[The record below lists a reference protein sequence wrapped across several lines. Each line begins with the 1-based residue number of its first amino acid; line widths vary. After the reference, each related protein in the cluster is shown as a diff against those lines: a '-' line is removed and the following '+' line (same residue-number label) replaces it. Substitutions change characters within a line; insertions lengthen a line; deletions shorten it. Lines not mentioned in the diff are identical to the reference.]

1 MNMKNKDKK
10 ILIYAGLFLLLFS
23 LCAAILQKESRRIFI
38 FDENG
43 KLYAKVKDENEIKEA
58 FEEAKES
65 VKFGKIILYED
76 IKQMET
82 YEFFGKTTDKTELE
96 AMFVNKLPKY
106 VNAWGVFKN
115 GECIAGLMNRDGVLD
130 MLSQF
135 KTYYVKKI
143 TGGDERDTKILDVK
157 FLDDIEVKHTLV
169 RDEDI
174 LTKTEFYSKIFTATK
189 NNKIVFKDEE
199 LGESSGLKKA
209 TDFPGVFVTNKE
221 PFSLDIIIKDKRTE
235 RVVLPQTT
243 ILNYDETL
251 EKGEEVVEREGVDG
265 ELLRNSENFF
275 INGKVVKTEVLDEVV
290 SVEPSS
296 EIRRVGDRDEAMKP
310 KFGWPSIGRITS
322 GFGPRFDGFHRGLD
336 IANYLGATV
345 RASQRG
351 KVVFAGFSGSYGNV
365 VIIDHKG
372 GYQTRYAHLLKPL
385 VSVSQIVDKNEAIG
399 LMGSTGNSTG
409 SHVHFEILK
418 NGELIDPEGEL

>member
-1 MNMKNKDKK
+1 MKNKDKK

-23 LCAAILQKESRRIFI
+23 LCAAILQKESKRIFI

-65 VKFGKIILYED
+65 IKFGKIILYED

-82 YEFFGKTTDKTELE
+82 YEFFGKTVDKTELE

-115 GECIAGLMNRDGVLD
+115 GECIAGLMDRDDVLD

-143 TGGDERDTKILDVK
+143 TGGDEKDTKILDVK

-199 LGESSGLKKA
+199 LGESSGLKKVS
-209 TDFPGVFVTNKE
+209 DFSGVFVTNKE
-221 PFSLDIIIKDKRTE
+221 PFSLDIIIKDERTE

-251 EKGEEVVEREGVDG
+251 EKGEEVVEREGIDG

-275 INGKVVKTEVLDEVV
+275 INGQVVKTEILDEVV

-296 EIRRVGDRDEAMKP
+296 EIRRVGDRDEALKP

-418 NGELIDPEGEL
+418 NGELLDPEGEL

>member
-1 MNMKNKDKK
+1 MKNKDKK

-23 LCAAILQKESRRIFI
+23 LCAAILQKESKRIFI

-43 KLYAKVKDENEIKEA
+43 EFYAKVKDENEIKEA

-65 VKFGKIILYED
+65 IKFGKIILYKD

-82 YEFFGKTTDKTELE
+82 YEFFGKTVDKTELE

-115 GECIAGLMNRDGVLD
+115 GECIAGLMDRDDVLD

-143 TGGDERDTKILDVK
+143 TGGDEKDTKILDVK

-199 LGESSGLKKA
+199 LGESSGLKKVS
-209 TDFPGVFVTNKE
+209 DFPGVFVTNKE
-221 PFSLDIIIKDKRTE
+221 PFSLDIIIKDERTE

-251 EKGEEVVEREGVDG
+251 EKGEEVVEREGIDG

-275 INGKVVKTEVLDEVV
+275 INGQVVKTEVLDEVV

-296 EIRRVGDRDEAMKP
+296 EIRRVGDRDEALKP

-418 NGELIDPEGEL
+418 NGELMDPEGEL

>member
-1 MNMKNKDKK
+1 MNNKDKK

-23 LCAAILQKESRRIFI
+23 LCAAILQKESKRIFI

-43 KLYAKVKDENEIKEA
+43 DLYAKVKDENEIKEA

-65 VKFGKIILYED
+65 IKFGKIILYKN

-82 YEFFGKTTDKTELE
+82 YEFFGKTVDKTELE

-115 GECIAGLMNRDGVLD
+115 GECIAGLMDRDDVLD

-143 TGGDERDTKILDVK
+143 TGGDDKDTKILDVK

-189 NNKIVFKDEE
+189 NNKIVFKDED
-199 LGESSGLKKA
+199 LGESSGLKKVS
-209 TDFPGVFVTNKE
+209 DFPGVFVTNKE
-221 PFSLDIIIKDKRTE
+221 PFSLDIIIKDERTE

-251 EKGEEVVEREGVDG
+251 EKGEEVVEREGIDG

-275 INGKVVKTEVLDEVV
+275 INGQVVKTEVLDEVV

-296 EIRRVGDRDEAMKP
+296 EIRRVGDRDEALKP

-418 NGELIDPEGEL
+418 NGELMDPEGEL

>member
-65 VKFGKIILYED
+65 IKFGKIILYED

-82 YEFFGKTTDKTELE
+82 YEFFGKTVDKTELE

-115 GECIAGLMNRDGVLD
+115 GECIAGLMNRDDVLD

-275 INGKVVKTEVLDEVV
+275 INGQVVKTEVLEEVV

>member
-1 MNMKNKDKK
+1 MKNKDKK

-65 VKFGKIILYED
+65 IKFGKIILYED

-82 YEFFGKTTDKTELE
+82 YEFFGKTTDVTELE

-115 GECIAGLMNRDGVLD
+115 GECIAGLMNRDDVLD

-143 TGGDERDTKILDVK
+143 TGGDEKDTKILDVK

-275 INGKVVKTEVLDEVV
+275 INGQVVKTEVLDEVV

>member
-1 MNMKNKDKK
+1 MKNKDKK

-65 VKFGKIILYED
+65 IKFGKIILYED

-115 GECIAGLMNRDGVLD
+115 GECIAGLMNRDDVLD

-143 TGGDERDTKILDVK
+143 TGGDEKDTKILDVK

-251 EKGEEVVEREGVDG
+251 EKGEEEVEREGVDG
-265 ELLRNSENFF
+265 VLLRNSENFF
-275 INGKVVKTEVLDEVV
+275 INGQVVKTEVLDEVV

>member
-65 VKFGKIILYED
+65 IKFGKIILYED

-115 GECIAGLMNRDGVLD
+115 GECIAGLMNRDDVLD

-275 INGKVVKTEVLDEVV
+275 INGQVVKTEVLDEVV
-290 SVEPSS
+290 SIEPSS

-385 VSVSQIVDKNEAIG
+385 VSVSQIVDKSEAIG

>member
-1 MNMKNKDKK
+1 MKNKDKK

-65 VKFGKIILYED
+65 IKFGKIILYED

-115 GECIAGLMNRDGVLD
+115 GECIAGLMNRDDVLD

-143 TGGDERDTKILDVK
+143 TGGDEKDTKILDVK

-209 TDFPGVFVTNKE
+209 PDFPGVFVTNKE

-275 INGKVVKTEVLDEVV
+275 INGQVVKTEVLDEVV

-310 KFGWPSIGRITS
+310 KFGWPSIGRISS

>member
-65 VKFGKIILYED
+65 IKFGKIILYED

-115 GECIAGLMNRDGVLD
+115 GECIAGLMNRDDVLD

-143 TGGDERDTKILDVK
+143 TGGDEKDTKILDVK

-189 NNKIVFKDEE
+189 NNNIIFKDEE

-275 INGKVVKTEVLDEVV
+275 INGQVVKTEVLEEVV

>member
-1 MNMKNKDKK
+1 MKNKDKK

-65 VKFGKIILYED
+65 IKFGKIILYED

-115 GECIAGLMNRDGVLD
+115 GECIAGLMNRDDVLD

-189 NNKIVFKDEE
+189 NNKIIFKDEE
-199 LGESSGLKKA
+199 HGESSGLKKA

-275 INGKVVKTEVLDEVV
+275 INGQVVKTEVLEEVV

>member
-1 MNMKNKDKK
+1 MKNKDKK

-65 VKFGKIILYED
+65 IKFGKIILYED

-115 GECIAGLMNRDGVLD
+115 GECIAGLMNRDDVLD

-143 TGGDERDTKILDVK
+143 TGGDEKDTKILDVK

-275 INGKVVKTEVLDEVV
+275 INGQVVKTEVLEEVV

>member
-1 MNMKNKDKK
+1 MKNKDKK

-65 VKFGKIILYED
+65 IKFGKIILYKD

-82 YEFFGKTTDKTELE
+82 YEFFVKTTDKTELE

-115 GECIAGLMNRDGVLD
+115 GECIAGLMNRDDVLD

-189 NNKIVFKDEE
+189 NNKIVFKDED

-275 INGKVVKTEVLDEVV
+275 INGQVVKTEVLDEVV

>member
-65 VKFGKIILYED
+65 IKFGKIILYED

-115 GECIAGLMNRDGVLD
+115 GECIAGLMNRDDVLD

-174 LTKTEFYSKIFTATK
+174 LAKTEFYSKIFTATK
-189 NNKIVFKDEE
+189 NNKIIFKDEE

-275 INGKVVKTEVLDEVV
+275 INGQVVKTEVLDEVV
-290 SVEPSS
+290 SIEPSS

>member
-1 MNMKNKDKK
+1 MKNKDKK

-23 LCAAILQKESRRIFI
+23 LCAAILQKESKRIFI

-43 KLYAKVKDENEIKEA
+43 ELYAKVKDENEIKEA

-65 VKFGKIILYED
+65 IKFGKIILYED

-82 YEFFGKTTDKTELE
+82 YEFFGKTVDKTELE

-115 GECIAGLMNRDGVLD
+115 GECIAGLMDRDDVLD

-143 TGGDERDTKILDVK
+143 TGGDEKDTKILDVK

-199 LGESSGLKKA
+199 LGESSGLKKVS
-209 TDFPGVFVTNKE
+209 DFPGVFVTNKE
-221 PFSLDIIIKDKRTE
+221 PFSLDIIIKDERTE

-275 INGKVVKTEVLDEVV
+275 INGQVVKTEILDEVV

-296 EIRRVGDRDEAMKP
+296 EIRRVGDRDEALKP

-418 NGELIDPEGEL
+418 NGELMDPEGEL

>member
-1 MNMKNKDKK
+1 MKNKDKK

-65 VKFGKIILYED
+65 IKFGKIILYKD

-115 GECIAGLMNRDGVLD
+115 GECIAGLMNRDDVLD

-157 FLDDIEVKHTLV
+157 FLDDIEVIHTLV
-169 RDEDI
+169 RDEEI

-275 INGKVVKTEVLDEVV
+275 INGQVVKTEVLDEVV
-290 SVEPSS
+290 SIEPSS

-310 KFGWPSIGRITS
+310 KFGWPSIGRITR

>member
-43 KLYAKVKDENEIKEA
+43 KLYAKVKDENEIKEV

-115 GECIAGLMNRDGVLD
+115 GECIAGLMNRDDVLD

-251 EKGEEVVEREGVDG
+251 KKGEEVVEREGVDG

>member
-65 VKFGKIILYED
+65 IKFGKIILYED
-76 IKQMET
+76 IKRMET

-115 GECIAGLMNRDGVLD
+115 GECIAGLMNRDDVLD

-275 INGKVVKTEVLDEVV
+275 INGQVVKTEVLDEVV

>member
-1 MNMKNKDKK
+1 M
-10 ILIYAGLFLLLFS
+10 
-23 LCAAILQKESRRIFI
+23 
-38 FDENG
+38 
-43 KLYAKVKDENEIKEA
+43 
-58 FEEAKES
+58 
-65 VKFGKIILYED
+65 
-76 IKQMET
+76 
-82 YEFFGKTTDKTELE
+82 
-96 AMFVNKLPKY
+96 
-106 VNAWGVFKN
+106 
-115 GECIAGLMNRDGVLD
+115 
-130 MLSQF
+130 
-135 KTYYVKKI
+135 
-143 TGGDERDTKILDVK
+143 
-157 FLDDIEVKHTLV
+157 
-169 RDEDI
+169 
-174 LTKTEFYSKIFTATK
+174 
-189 NNKIVFKDEE
+189 
-199 LGESSGLKKA
+199 
-209 TDFPGVFVTNKE
+209 TNKE

-275 INGKVVKTEVLDEVV
+275 INGQVVKTEVLDEVV

>member
-1 MNMKNKDKK
+1 MKNKDKK

-65 VKFGKIILYED
+65 IKFGKIILYED

-115 GECIAGLMNRDGVLD
+115 GERIAGLMDRDDVLD

-157 FLDDIEVKHTLV
+157 FLDDIEVIHTLV
-169 RDEDI
+169 RDEEI

-189 NNKIVFKDEE
+189 NNKIIFKDEE

-275 INGKVVKTEVLDEVV
+275 INGQVVKTEVLEEVV

>member
-1 MNMKNKDKK
+1 MKNKDKK

-65 VKFGKIILYED
+65 IKFGKIILYED

-115 GECIAGLMNRDGVLD
+115 GECIAGLMNRDDVLD

-275 INGKVVKTEVLDEVV
+275 INGQVVKTEVLDEVV
-290 SVEPSS
+290 SIEPSS

>member
-1 MNMKNKDKK
+1 MKNKDKK

-65 VKFGKIILYED
+65 IKFGKIILYED

-115 GECIAGLMNRDGVLD
+115 GECIAGLMNRDDVLD

-157 FLDDIEVKHTLV
+157 FLDDIKVKHTLV

-275 INGKVVKTEVLDEVV
+275 INGQVVKTEVLDEVV

>member
-115 GECIAGLMNRDGVLD
+115 GECIAGLMNRDDVLD

-143 TGGDERDTKILDVK
+143 TGGDEKDTKILDVK

>member
-65 VKFGKIILYED
+65 IKFGKIILYED
-76 IKQMET
+76 IKRMET

-115 GECIAGLMNRDGVLD
+115 GECIAGLMNRDDVLD

-275 INGKVVKTEVLDEVV
+275 INGQVVKTEVLDEVV

-385 VSVSQIVDKNEAIG
+385 VSVSQIVDKSEAIG

>member
-1 MNMKNKDKK
+1 MKNKDKK

-65 VKFGKIILYED
+65 IKFGKIILYED

-82 YEFFGKTTDKTELE
+82 YEFFGKTTDVTELE

-115 GECIAGLMNRDGVLD
+115 GECIAGLMNRDDVLD

>member
-1 MNMKNKDKK
+1 MNNKDKK

-23 LCAAILQKESRRIFI
+23 LCAAILQKESKRIFI

-43 KLYAKVKDENEIKEA
+43 DLYAKVKDENEIKEA

-65 VKFGKIILYED
+65 IKFGKIILYKN

-82 YEFFGKTTDKTELE
+82 YEFFGKTVDKTELE

-115 GECIAGLMNRDGVLD
+115 GECIAGLMDRDDVLD

-143 TGGDERDTKILDVK
+143 TGGDDKDTKILDVK

-199 LGESSGLKKA
+199 LGESSGLKKVS
-209 TDFPGVFVTNKE
+209 DFPGVFVTNKE
-221 PFSLDIIIKDKRTE
+221 PFSLDIIIKDERTE

-251 EKGEEVVEREGVDG
+251 EKGEEVVEREGIDG

-275 INGKVVKTEVLDEVV
+275 INGQVVKTEVLDEVV

-296 EIRRVGDRDEAMKP
+296 EIRRVGDRDEALKP

-418 NGELIDPEGEL
+418 NGELMDPEGEL

>member
-1 MNMKNKDKK
+1 MKNKDKK

-65 VKFGKIILYED
+65 IKFGKIILYED
-76 IKQMET
+76 IKRMET

-115 GECIAGLMNRDGVLD
+115 GECIAGLMNRDDVLD

-189 NNKIVFKDEE
+189 NNKIIFKDEE

-275 INGKVVKTEVLDEVV
+275 INGQVVKTEVLEEVV

>member
-1 MNMKNKDKK
+1 MKTKDKK

-43 KLYAKVKDENEIKEA
+43 KLYAKVKDENEIKEV

-106 VNAWGVFKN
+106 VTAWGVFKN
-115 GECIAGLMNRDGVLD
+115 GECIAGLMNRDDVLD

>member
-1 MNMKNKDKK
+1 MKNKDKK

-65 VKFGKIILYED
+65 IKFGKIILYED

-82 YEFFGKTTDKTELE
+82 YEFFGKTTDVTELE

-115 GECIAGLMNRDGVLD
+115 GECIAGLMNRDDVLD

-275 INGKVVKTEVLDEVV
+275 INGQVVKTEVLEEVV

>member
-65 VKFGKIILYED
+65 IKFGKIILYED

-115 GECIAGLMNRDGVLD
+115 GECIAGLMNRDDVLD

-174 LTKTEFYSKIFTATK
+174 LAKTEFYSKIFTATK
-189 NNKIVFKDEE
+189 NNKIIFKDEE

-275 INGKVVKTEVLDEVV
+275 INGQVVKTEVLDEVV

>member
-10 ILIYAGLFLLLFS
+10 ILIYAGLFMLLFS

-115 GECIAGLMNRDGVLD
+115 GECIAGLMNRDDVLD

>member
-1 MNMKNKDKK
+1 MKNKDKK

-65 VKFGKIILYED
+65 IKFGKIILYED

-115 GECIAGLMNRDGVLD
+115 GECIAGLMNRDDVLD

-135 KTYYVKKI
+135 KTYFVKKI

-275 INGKVVKTEVLDEVV
+275 INGQVVKTEVLDEVV
-290 SVEPSS
+290 SIEPSS

>member
-1 MNMKNKDKK
+1 MKNKDKK

-65 VKFGKIILYED
+65 IKFGKIILYED

-115 GECIAGLMNRDGVLD
+115 GECIAGLMNRDDVLD

-275 INGKVVKTEVLDEVV
+275 INGQVVKTEVLDEVV

-351 KVVFAGFSGSYGNV
+351 KVVFAGFSGSCGNV

>member
-65 VKFGKIILYED
+65 IKFGKIILYED

-115 GECIAGLMNRDGVLD
+115 GECIAGLMNRDDVLD

-143 TGGDERDTKILDVK
+143 TGGDEKDTKILDVK

-189 NNKIVFKDEE
+189 NNKIIFKDEE

-275 INGKVVKTEVLDEVV
+275 INGQVVKTEVLDEVV

>member
-1 MNMKNKDKK
+1 MKNKDKK
-10 ILIYAGLFLLLFS
+10 ILIYAALFLLLFS

-65 VKFGKIILYED
+65 IKFGKIILYED

-115 GECIAGLMNRDGVLD
+115 GERIAGLMNRDDVLD

-157 FLDDIEVKHTLV
+157 FLDDIEVIHTLV
-169 RDEDI
+169 RDEEI

-189 NNKIVFKDEE
+189 NNKIIFKDEE

-275 INGKVVKTEVLDEVV
+275 INGQVVKTEVLDEVV

-385 VSVSQIVDKNEAIG
+385 VSVSQVVDKNEAIG

>member
-1 MNMKNKDKK
+1 MKNKDKK

-65 VKFGKIILYED
+65 IKFGKIILYKD

-115 GECIAGLMNRDGVLD
+115 GECIAGLMNRDDVLD

-135 KTYYVKKI
+135 KTYYVKQI

-157 FLDDIEVKHTLV
+157 FLDDIEVIHTLV
-169 RDEDI
+169 RDEEI

>member
-1 MNMKNKDKK
+1 MKNKDKK

-65 VKFGKIILYED
+65 IKFGKIILYED

-115 GECIAGLMNRDGVLD
+115 GECIAGLMNRDDVLD

-143 TGGDERDTKILDVK
+143 TGGDEKDTKILDVK

-189 NNKIVFKDEE
+189 NNKIIFKDEE

-275 INGKVVKTEVLDEVV
+275 INGQVVKTEVLEEVV

>member
-1 MNMKNKDKK
+1 MKNKDKK

-65 VKFGKIILYED
+65 IKFGKIILYED

-115 GECIAGLMNRDGVLD
+115 GECIAGLMNRDDVLD

-189 NNKIVFKDEE
+189 NNKIIFKDEE

-275 INGKVVKTEVLDEVV
+275 INGQVVKTEVLEEVV

>member
-1 MNMKNKDKK
+1 MKNKDKK

-65 VKFGKIILYED
+65 IKFGKIILYDD

-115 GECIAGLMNRDGVLD
+115 GECIAGLMNRDDVLD

-135 KTYYVKKI
+135 KTYFVKKI

-275 INGKVVKTEVLDEVV
+275 INGQVVKTEVLDEVV
-290 SVEPSS
+290 SIEPSS